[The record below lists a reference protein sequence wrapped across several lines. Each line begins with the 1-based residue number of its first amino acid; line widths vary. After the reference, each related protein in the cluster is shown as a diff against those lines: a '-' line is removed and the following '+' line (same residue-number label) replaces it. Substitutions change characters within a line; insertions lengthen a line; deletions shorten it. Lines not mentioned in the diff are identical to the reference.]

1 MDSKS
6 GKRHIA
12 HHPQL
17 KKIAEAAKSFYGENI
32 FPFYSA
38 QPQWRQVLF
47 VVTFALFPFY
57 VLRGDIFKLFAAV
70 AATLQGEETSLAA
83 LISLL
88 AETFA
93 IFYCVAL
100 FLNSRIAENE
110 AKQKSLPVYE
120 GMHPC
125 MVPTRVPIYIEKD
138 PLPTSDTSKYGVQRF
153 EDGIDLSSDP
163 DFAKL
168 FEEVKNL
175 RLSNRDLITFTDNPL
190 EDIDLDLSGKQTEIY
205 GLNNKSEEMP
215 KEEEP
220 RTLLDLLNQVN
231 ETVNDTETH

>member
-1 MDSKS
+1 MDSQS
-6 GKRHIA
+6 PNGHIA
-12 HHPQL
+12 HHHYFR
-17 KKIAEAAKSFYGENI
+17 KISGAAKKFYGESI

-38 QPQWRQVLF
+38 QPQWRQILF

-70 AATLQGEETSLAA
+70 SATFQGEDTSLPA
-83 LISLL
+83 LVSLL

-93 IFYCVAL
+93 IFYCLAL
-100 FLNSRIAENE
+100 FLNSRIAEKE
-110 AKQKSLPVYE
+110 AKQKSLTVYE

-190 EDIDLDLSGKQTEIY
+190 GDVDLDLSGKQTEIY
-205 GLNNKSEEMP
+205 DLHNKPGENP
-215 KEEEP
+215 KTEEP
-220 RTLLDLLNQVN
+220 RTLLDLLNEVD
-231 ETVNDTETH
+231 EMANDTY